1 MKPTSEHI
9 LDHALKLFN
18 QYGTDKVRLQHIAD
32 AAFVSIGHLAYYFKN
47 KEAIVAALYNRLKKE
62 LEILL
67 SEFRVVPLFEDV
79 NRQLKQMFQL
89 QQSFPFFYLDTL
101 EVMRTYNSIK
111 EKHQQH
117 IQWQINQILIM
128 LQFNMARG
136 ALKQIEL
143 ASLQQLAWLF
153 WMNADR
159 WMYAQTLEGLPANE
173 ETEFLNLLWSI
184 LKPYFSNMG
193 EREYE
198 QLFLFE

>member
-1 MKPTSEHI
+1 
-9 LDHALKLFN
+9 
-18 QYGTDKVRLQHIAD
+18 
-32 AAFVSIGHLAYYFKN
+32 
-47 KEAIVAALYNRLKKE
+47 

-173 ETEFLNLLWSI
+173 ETKFLSLLWSI

>member
-1 MKPTSEHI
+1 LKPTSQHI

-32 AAFVSIGHLAYYFKN
+32 AAFVSVGHLAYYFKN
-47 KEAIVAALYNRLKKE
+47 KEAIVAALYNRLTKE

-79 NRQLKQMFQL
+79 NRQLKKMFQL

-101 EVMRTYNSIK
+101 EVMRAYTSIK

-117 IQWQINQILIM
+117 IQWQISQILVM
-128 LQFNMARG
+128 LEFNIARG
-136 ALKQIEL
+136 AFQQTAL
-143 ASLQQLAWLF
+143 ANLQQLAWLF
-153 WMNADR
+153 WMSADR
-159 WMYAQTLEGLPANE
+159 WMYARNLEGLPANE

>member
-9 LDHALKLFN
+9 LNHALKLFN

-173 ETEFLNLLWSI
+173 ETKFLSLLWSI